1 MRVLIAASGSR
12 GDFQPLLA
20 LALALRKRG
29 HEPLL
34 AATPTFASEAA
45 VFGIPFVGVGRDMQ
59 RMLRE
64 YRDTLESRNP
74 LALFSSMN
82 DVMRDELQ
90 HQLEGYLPLLQGM
103 DLMVAGGAVF
113 SARTAAES
121 AGLPFQYVA
130 YTPQILPSTW
140 HMPAMLPLTRSPR
153 WFNRLSWAG
162 MRWFSNRTLL
172 EELNSRR
179 RQLGL
184 TESVSIL
191 DHIFSPEHSLVAA
204 DPELY
209 PLPPDLRG
217 VPQVGSFC
225 LEDERPLPADLE
237 RFLAEGEPPV
247 YIGFGSMQDS
257 RPERTTRF
265 IAEAVRRAGCRAVLS
280 AGWAGLGAEGL
291 GKELLVVG
299 DVSHWRL
306 FPRLSGIV
314 HHGGA
319 GTTAAAARAG
329 VPQVVVPHILDQF
342 LLAKR
347 VRDANLGVSFSR
359 HQLTVKR
366 LHQALV
372 RIRGDASLRETAT
385 QVGERIRQRDALGAT
400 VQLLEQ
406 APGLPLPGSASAAA
420 HARMRKA

>member
-1 MRVLIAASGSR
+1 MRVLIVASGSR

-45 VFGIPFVGVGRDMQ
+45 VFGIPFVGVGQDIQ

-74 LALFSSMN
+74 LAMLQSM
-82 DVMRDELQ
+82 DGLMRDNLRL
-90 HQLEGYLPLLQGM
+90 QLEGYLPLLQGM
-103 DLMVAGGAVF
+103 DLVVAGGAVL

-121 AGLPFQYVA
+121 VGLPFRYVA
-130 YTPQILPSTW
+130 YTPQILPSAW
-140 HMPAMLPLTRSPR
+140 HMPVMLPLTRSPR
-153 WFNRLSWAG
+153 WFNRLSWAA

-172 EELNSRR
+172 QELNARR

-184 TESVSIL
+184 AESVSVL
-191 DHIFSPEHSLVAA
+191 DHVFSPEHSLVAA

-209 PLPPDLRG
+209 PLPPDLR

-225 LEDERPLPADLE
+225 LEDERPLPTDLE

-280 AGWAGLGAEGL
+280 SGWAGLGAEGL
-291 GKELLVVG
+291 GQELLVVG

-306 FPRLSGIV
+306 FPRMSGIV

-372 RIRGDASLRETAT
+372 RIRGDASLRETAAR
-385 QVGERIRQRDALGAT
+385 VGERIRQRDALGAA
-400 VQLLEQ
+400 VRLLEQ
-406 APGLPLPGSASAAA
+406 EPGLPLPGSASTLG
-420 HARMRKA
+420 